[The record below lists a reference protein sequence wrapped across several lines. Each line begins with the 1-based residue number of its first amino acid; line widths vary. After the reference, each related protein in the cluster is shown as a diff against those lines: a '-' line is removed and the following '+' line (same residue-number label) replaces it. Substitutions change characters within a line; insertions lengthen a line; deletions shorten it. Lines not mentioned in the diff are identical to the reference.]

1 MAYNRSFMPGR
12 SPGDALAATGRRGA
26 GTLRM
31 PRWTDRGPYRLDL
44 GGMLDQARVA
54 VLARPDLLARLDELQ
69 DPPDLA
75 AVIAGQR
82 ELILAGIPGLE
93 SRANKTAFRLRDL
106 LFASLVSDLNQGA
119 EVAFLTT
126 SIGSLGTTIEALE
139 TWDPETLDQLP
150 AAEVTAR
157 TEILSQIDQTGAR
170 IVTTWQ
176 QRYSGDARQFAALG
190 HSNLIQTPAA
200 AFASDPTGRTMV
212 LGQMLAMCRALDNDL
227 KNRLE
232 QTLIGHVAA
241 ARENREYRA
250 LETECESQQREA
262 QAALEKAV
270 LAAAL
275 TALNEAVVAA
285 TAPRMRAASL
295 DGLRSALTD
304 DKVVVTEA
312 FGQLTSKLQ
321 ERSEGSFGIAGPRGV
336 GKTTLIKFL
345 ATGAGL
351 PPPDSAD
358 GGEAAARKPRL
369 GVVVSAPVRYQARDF
384 VLYLYAELCKTVI
397 GPDADEALRDK
408 VYDLDRGTRPSSRF
422 DWQAWATGAAIL
434 GAAAVAGGAVLLGWA
449 IRHAVGA
456 AVHILAYIGAGLL
469 ASAAL
474 VLLIVLWRLTDTAFS
489 LTARVSS
496 IEIGSSEI
504 GRLMP
509 AGEGESRG
517 RDDEPRSRRSGGLGS
532 YSDAYSGVPVSR
544 GGRGLPIT
552 PYELPRYVIWAFQY
566 AAAAIV
572 GGIALLLTG
581 GGWPGGSWL
590 LVGGITLLTVGV
602 GCLRFSRLAG
612 RMRFWGTFEF
622 LGVSVSLSSEENSRP
637 ASARLREL
645 ALETLLQIRI
655 QQSFASERTRI
666 ASVSGPSVLPAKVE
680 LDVKRGVTWTE
691 REKSYPELIA
701 DVKTFLGA
709 VAEEYEVVIGIDE
722 LDKLRTADSVEDFLN
737 DIKGVFGV
745 PGCYYLVSV
754 SEDAAAGFERRGA
767 PFRDVFD
774 SSFDDVISLRPLDLV
789 SARKILHGL
798 LLGWTEP
805 FIGLC
810 FVLSGG
816 LPRDLWRVAH
826 ELVARRDPS
835 DEIEIGQAALA
846 LCRREG
852 EARLRAVRHEL
863 TRDSLDPQKAEL
875 LQLIADLS
883 FTSATT
889 SDMLRWQEQLRN
901 WGTRPAVAVDKDLAI
916 SAEDG
921 PILRDGSP
929 VSVTPLRTMPAVRL
943 SLETA
948 AYLLF
953 AASVLQFFVP
963 ELIADRLSSADADGR
978 SARAALAALASSR
991 HSLALSPASSL
1002 AATERVRKEWS
1013 M

>member
-1 MAYNRSFMPGR
+1 V
-12 SPGDALAATGRRGA
+12 GA
-26 GTLRM
+26 
-31 PRWTDRGPYRLDL
+31 
-44 GGMLDQARVA
+44 
-54 VLARPDLLARLDELQ
+54 
-69 DPPDLA
+69 DP
-75 AVIAGQR
+75 
-82 ELILAGIPGLE
+82 AGIRGLE
-93 SRANKTAFRLRDL
+93 SRANKTAFKLPDL
-106 LFASLVSDLNQGA
+106 LFASLVSDPDQGEEA
-119 EVAFLTT
+119 GFLTA
-126 SIGSLGTTIEALE
+126 SIGQLGTTIEALE

-150 AAEVTAR
+150 SAEVTAR
-157 TEILSQIDQTGAR
+157 AETLRRIDQTVSL

-176 QRYSGDARQFAALG
+176 RLSGDARQFTALG
-190 HSNLIQTPAA
+190 QPELISPTATPTAET
-200 AFASDPTGRTMV
+200 FASDSGARTVV
-212 LGQMLAMCRALDNDL
+212 LSRELAVCRALDDDL

-232 QTLIGHVAA
+232 LKLIGHVAA
-241 ARENREYRA
+241 AREGREYQA
-250 LETECESQQREA
+250 LETEWDSQQREA

-285 TAPRMRAASL
+285 IAPRMRAASL

-312 FGQLTSKLQ
+312 FGQLTGKLR

-345 ATGAGL
+345 ATGPGL
-351 PPPDSAD
+351 PSPDSAD
-358 GGEAAARKPRL
+358 GGEAVAGKPRL

-384 VLYLYAELCKTVI
+384 VLYLYAELCKKVI

-408 VYDLDRGTRPSSRF
+408 VYDLDRETRPS
-422 DWQAWATGAAIL
+422 DPPQWQAWATGAAIL
-434 GAAAVAGGAVLLGWA
+434 GAAAVTGGAVLLGWA

-474 VLLIVLWRLTDTAFS
+474 VLLIVLWRLASATSTVR
-489 LTARVSS
+489 LGG
-496 IEIGSSEI
+496 IEV
-504 GRLMP
+504 RLRTRP
-509 AGEGESRG
+509 SEGESEG
-517 RDDEPRSRRSGGLGS
+517 SDGEPMSRSSGGLSS
-532 YSDAYSGVPVSR
+532 YSDAPVSR
-544 GGRGLPIT
+544 AGRTLSIISYG
-552 PYELPRYVIWAFQY
+552 LPRYAIWGFQY

-581 GGWPGGSWL
+581 GGWPGGSWP

-602 GCLRFSRLAG
+602 GCLGFWRLAG
-612 RMRFWGTFEF
+612 QTFEF
-622 LGVSVSLSSEENSRP
+622 SRYSLPPWRRGSSRP
-637 ASARLREL
+637 TSARLREL

-666 ASVSGPSVLPAKVE
+666 ASLSGPSVLPAKVE
-680 LDVKRGVTWTE
+680 LDVKRGVTWAE
-691 REKSYPELIA
+691 REKSYPELVA

-737 DIKGVFGV
+737 DIKGIFGV

-826 ELVARRDPS
+826 ELVAQRDAS

-883 FTSATT
+883 LTGATV
-889 SDMLRWQEQLRN
+889 SDMFRWQEELRN
-901 WGTRPAVAVDKDLAI
+901 WGTRPPVAAVGQDLTV

-921 PILRDGSP
+921 PPLRDGSP
-929 VSVTPLRTMPAVRL
+929 VPVMPLRVMPAARL
-943 SLETA
+943 ALETA

-953 AASVLQFFVP
+953 AVSVLQFFMP
-963 ELIADRLSSADADGR
+963 ELIADRLSSADADGK

-991 HSLALSPASSL
+991 QTLALNPAGSL
-1002 AATERVRKEWS
+1002 AATERVRKEWNL
-1013 M
+1013 

>member
-1 MAYNRSFMPGR
+1 
-12 SPGDALAATGRRGA
+12 
-26 GTLRM
+26 M
-31 PRWTDRGPYRLDL
+31 PRWADRGPYRLDL
-44 GGMLDQARVA
+44 DGMLDQARVA
-54 VLARPDLLARLDELQ
+54 VLARPDLLAQLDVLP

-75 AVIAGQR
+75 AVITGQG
-82 ELILAGIPGLE
+82 ELILGGIRGLE
-93 SRANKTAFRLRDL
+93 SRANRTVFELRDL
-106 LFASLVSDLNQGA
+106 LFASLVSDPDQGEEA
-119 EVAFLTT
+119 GFLTA
-126 SIGSLGTTIEALE
+126 SIGWLGTNIEMLE
-139 TWDPETLDQLP
+139 TWDPDELP
-150 AAEVTAR
+150 LEWLERIKVLAR
-157 TEILSQIDQTGAR
+157 IDQTVSR
-170 IVTTWQ
+170 IAATWQ
-176 QRYSGDARQFAALG
+176 QRYGGDARQQLAAFWQPMAMPTLE
-190 HSNLIQTPAA
+190 
-200 AFASDPTGRTMV
+200 AFASDSAVRTAL
-212 LGQMLAMCRALDNDL
+212 LGQELALCRALDDDL
-227 KNRLE
+227 KNHLE
-232 QTLIGHVAA
+232 LKLIGHVAA
-241 ARENREYRA
+241 AREKREYRA
-250 LETECESQQREA
+250 LETEWESQQREA
-262 QAALEKAV
+262 HAALEKAV
-270 LAAAL
+270 LAVAL

-285 TAPRMRAASL
+285 TAPRMHTASL

-312 FGQLTSKLQ
+312 FGQLTSKLR

-345 ATGAGL
+345 ATGPGL

-358 GGEAAARKPRL
+358 GGEASARKPRL

-384 VLYLYAELCKTVI
+384 VLYLYAELCKKVI

-408 VYDLDRGTRPSSRF
+408 VHDLDRETRPSSRF

-434 GAAAVAGGAVLLGWA
+434 GAAAVTGGAVLLGWA

-474 VLLIVLWRLTDTAFS
+474 VLLIVLWRLADAAFPMPV
-489 LTARVSS
+489 RVGPLEF
-496 IEIGSSEI
+496 EIRPL
-504 GRLMP
+504 RL
-509 AGEGESRG
+509 AGESRSRG
-517 RDDEPRSRRSGGLGS
+517 RDDEPGSRSSGSLGS
-532 YSDAYSGVPVSR
+532 YSDAYTDVPVSR
-544 GGRGLPIT
+544 GGRRLPT
-552 PYELPRYVIWAFQY
+552 TTYNALPRYAIWGFQY

-590 LVGGITLLTVGV
+590 LVGGITLLMVGV

-612 RMRFWGTFEF
+612 RMRSWGMFEF
-622 LGVSVSLSSEENSRP
+622 LGVSVSLSSGESSRP
-637 ASARLREL
+637 ASTRLREL

-737 DIKGVFGV
+737 DIKGIFGV

-826 ELVARRDPS
+826 ELVAQRDAS

-863 TRDSLDPQKAEL
+863 TRDSLDPQQAEL
-875 LQLIADLS
+875 LQLFADLS
-883 FTSATT
+883 FTSATA
-889 SDMLRWQEQLRN
+889 SDMLRWQEQLHN
-901 WGTRPAVAVDKDLAI
+901 WGTRPPVAAVGQDLTI

-921 PILRDGSP
+921 PTLSDGSP
-929 VSVTPLRTMPAVRL
+929 VPVTPLRAMPAARL
-943 SLETA
+943 ALETA

-953 AASVLQFFVP
+953 AASVLQFFMP
-963 ELIADRLSSADADGR
+963 ELIADRLSSTDADAR

-991 HSLALSPASSL
+991 HALALNPVGSL
-1002 AATERVRKEWS
+1002 AATERVRKEWNL
-1013 M
+1013 